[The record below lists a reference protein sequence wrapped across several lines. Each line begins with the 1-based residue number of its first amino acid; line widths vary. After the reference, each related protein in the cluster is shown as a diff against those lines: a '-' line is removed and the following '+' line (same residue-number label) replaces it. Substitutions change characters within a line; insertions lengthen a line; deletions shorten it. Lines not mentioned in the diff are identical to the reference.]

1 MRKENVKLF
10 KNAEL
15 QIHID
20 IPRMNPLVAIFQQKL
35 VQEVSTLLSL
45 YPACSS
51 YLVLDI
57 VDGNSYSTLSS
68 LWLLHLSK
76 YYWPPNKENPI
87 PSTLLGTRFGI
98 VQKGNILIKFKK
110 CSTAKELDFKHFSW
124 DLIKRIAIVLRWL
137 LKDCFVVSG
146 ICWMLL
152 SAIIGYVKPVEEW
165 LPKIPF
171 HGHWVPVKWQ
181 LCTSLPL
188 SGLAV

>member
-1 MRKENVKLF
+1 MYKLLVPVEGQSIFSLAVILNLKGNMRKENDKLF

-68 LWLLHLSK
+68 L
-76 YYWPPNKENPI
+76 
-87 PSTLLGTRFGI
+87 
-98 VQKGNILIKFKK
+98 
-110 CSTAKELDFKHFSW
+110 
-124 DLIKRIAIVLRWL
+124 
-137 LKDCFVVSG
+137 
-146 ICWMLL
+146 
-152 SAIIGYVKPVEEW
+152 
-165 LPKIPF
+165 
-171 HGHWVPVKWQ
+171 
-181 LCTSLPL
+181 
-188 SGLAV
+188 

>member
-1 MRKENVKLF
+1 MRKENDKLF

-51 YLVLDI
+51 YLVIDI

-76 YYWPPNKENPI
+76 YYWPPNKENPV
-87 PSTLLGTRFGI
+87 PSTLLGTHFGI
-98 VQKGNILIKFKK
+98 VQKGNIRNSKNVEQLKNLTSNTSAEIWLR
-110 CSTAKELDFKHFSW
+110 ELPF
-124 DLIKRIAIVLRWL
+124 VLRWL

-146 ICWMLL
+146 ICWKLL

-165 LPKIPF
+165 PPKIPF

-181 LCTSLPL
+181 YCTSLPL
-188 SGLAV
+188 YGLAV

>member
-1 MRKENVKLF
+1 MRKENDKLF

-57 VDGNSYSTLSS
+57 VDGNFYSTLSS

-76 YYWPPNKENPI
+76 YY
-87 PSTLLGTRFGI
+87 
-98 VQKGNILIKFKK
+98 
-110 CSTAKELDFKHFSW
+110 
-124 DLIKRIAIVLRWL
+124 
-137 LKDCFVVSG
+137 
-146 ICWMLL
+146 
-152 SAIIGYVKPVEEW
+152 
-165 LPKIPF
+165 
-171 HGHWVPVKWQ
+171 
-181 LCTSLPL
+181 
-188 SGLAV
+188 

>member
-1 MRKENVKLF
+1 MRKENDKLF

-87 PSTLLGTRFGI
+87 PSTLLGTHFGN
-98 VQKGNILIKFKK
+98 VQKGNIVNSKNV
-110 CSTAKELDFKHFSW
+110 AQ
-124 DLIKRIAIVLRWL
+124 
-137 LKDCFVVSG
+137 LKN
-146 ICWMLL
+146 
-152 SAIIGYVKPVEEW
+152 
-165 LPKIPF
+165 
-171 HGHWVPVKWQ
+171 
-181 LCTSLPL
+181 
-188 SGLAV
+188 

>member
-1 MRKENVKLF
+1 MRKENDKLF

-57 VDGNSYSTLSS
+57 VDGNCYSTLSS

-76 YYWPPNKENPI
+76 YHWPPNKENPI
-87 PSTLLGTRFGI
+87 PSTLLGTHFGN
-98 VQKGNILIKFKK
+98 VQKGNIVNSKK
-110 CSTAKELDFKHFSW
+110 CSTAKEDLKHFSW
-124 DLIKRIAIVLRWL
+124 DLIKRIAICVKMSVEGLFCCQWYLLDVVL
-137 LKDCFVVSG
+137 C
-146 ICWMLL
+146 CQ
-152 SAIIGYVKPVEEW
+152 PVEEW
-165 LPKIPF
+165 PP
-171 HGHWVPVKWQ
+171 
-181 LCTSLPL
+181 
-188 SGLAV
+188 